1 MCVIASE
8 AKQSHETATGTASPR
23 DGRRAEGAPIFVIPK
38 KRFSFVIL
46 RERKRPKNPLMDP
59 SPTAQDDGKKLRLRM
74 TERGVDPF
82 AFGSGQALRYAQ
94 DDDLPPVILRER
106 SD

>member
-1 MCVIASE
+1 MSF
-8 AKQSHETATGTASPR
+8 
-23 DGRRAEGAPIFVIPK
+23 RRNDSLLSSEGAIFFGHSEGA
-38 KRFSFVIL
+38 KRL
-46 RERKRPKNPLMDP
+46 KNLLMDP

>member
-1 MCVIASE
+1 
-8 AKQSHETATGTASPR
+8 
-23 DGRRAEGAPIFVIPK
+23 
-38 KRFSFVIL
+38 
-46 RERKRPKNPLMDP
+46 MDP

-94 DDDLPPVILRER
+94 DDDLPPVILKER